1 MYIYVYM
8 YIYIYVYIYISFLSI
23 FPVPNSCQQSFKA
36 PLWLPVEGLTDEELF
51 GLPAKENGL
60 GGFGG

>member
-1 MYIYVYM
+1 MYYVH
-8 YIYIYVYIYISFLSI
+8 IYIDNLSI

-60 GGFGG
+60 GG